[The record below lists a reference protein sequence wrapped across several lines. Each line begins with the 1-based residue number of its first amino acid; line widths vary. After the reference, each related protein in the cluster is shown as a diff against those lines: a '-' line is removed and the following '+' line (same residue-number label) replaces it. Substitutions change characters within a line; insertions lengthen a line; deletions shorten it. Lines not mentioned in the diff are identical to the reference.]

1 MPPTNPSRCVPN
13 KLFNRKVLLR
23 HIVNTLPL
31 DPRAKLRQGVPRTF
45 NEGEAT
51 MMVRSVLAAA
61 GVFALMQAPVATVA
75 MAADFVFTAI
85 PDQDETQLRKRFG
98 KVAKY
103 LSTSLG
109 VTVKYVPVKSYAAA
123 VTAFRNNQVQLAWFG
138 GLSGV
143 RAREL
148 VKGSRAIAQGK
159 KDPFFETYFIAHKST
174 GLKPSK
180 AFPKGI
186 AGRTFT
192 FGSKGSTS
200 GRLMP
205 EFHIRAAFGKLP
217 KKVFKKVGFSG
228 NHSRT
233 VALVQSGAY
242 EVGAVNYKVWN
253 REVKSGKIDLSKVT
267 LIWKTPPYPDYQ
279 WTMRG
284 DVNKQ
289 FGKGFGKKV
298 QGALLTMNDPDLL
311 KSFPRDGFIA
321 AQNSDYAPIKET
333 AKKLGL
339 ID

>member
-1 MPPTNPSRCVPN
+1 
-13 KLFNRKVLLR
+13 
-23 HIVNTLPL
+23 
-31 DPRAKLRQGVPRTF
+31 
-45 NEGEAT
+45 
-51 MMVRSVLAAA
+51 MMVRSALAAA
-61 GVFALMQAPVATVA
+61 SVLALMQAPVVAPA
-75 MAADFVFTAI
+75 MAAETFVFTAI

-98 KVAKY
+98 NVANY
-103 LSTSLG
+103 LSKSIG

-123 VTAFRNNQVQLAWFG
+123 VTAFRNNQVQLSWFG

-148 VKGSRAIAQGK
+148 VKGSRAIAQGI
-159 KDPFFETYFIAHKST
+159 KDPFFETFFIAHKST

-205 EFHIRAAFGKLP
+205 EFHIRSAFGKIP
-217 KKVFKKVGFSG
+217 NKIFKKVGFSG

-233 VALVQSGAY
+233 IALVQSGTY

-253 REVKSGKIDLSKVT
+253 REVKSGKVDTSKVS

-279 WTMRG
+279 WTIRG

-298 QGALLTMNDPDLL
+298 QNSLLSMNDPDLL
-311 KSFPRDGFIA
+311 KSFPRVSFISA
-321 AQNSDYAPIKET
+321 KNSDYVPIKNT
-333 AKKLGL
+333 AKKIGL

>member
-1 MPPTNPSRCVPN
+1 M
-13 KLFNRKVLLR
+13 
-23 HIVNTLPL
+23 NTLVL
-31 DPRAKLRQGVPRTF
+31 DPRAESRQGVPRVF
-45 NEGEAT
+45 NEGEAK

-61 GVFALMQAPVATVA
+61 GVFALMQAPVATPV

-159 KDPFFETYFIAHKST
+159 KDPFFETFFIAHKST

-205 EFHIRAAFGKLP
+205 EFHIRTAFGKLP
-217 KKVFKKVGFSG
+217 NKIFKKVGFSG

-233 VALVQSGAY
+233 IALVQSGAY

-253 REVKSGKIDLSKVT
+253 REVKSGKVDTSKVS

-279 WTMRG
+279 WTIRG

-298 QGALLTMNDPDLL
+298 QNSLLSMNDPDLL
-311 KSFPRDGFIA
+311 KSFPRAGFISA
-321 AQNSDYAPIKET
+321 TNSDYAPIKET
-333 AKKLGL
+333 AKKIGL